1 MSLIQDAC
9 RLSLNA
15 TSKQGVARALGVSES
30 ILDSAIYQTYGI
42 SFTTFKEQRQRVNRL
57 TRTSNLRV
65 AELVTVY
72 LTLPQ
77 TGMDETWFSYYD
89 DKSAVLH
96 QKGMPTRYLE
106 PAVAKD
112 WPITHVGSMPI
123 WLTLDLMA
131 SARRYHHEDYVKLT
145 TSELSL
151 DGLQRMVIPAPTIHE
166 DTGFVVKYLQSLG
179 LPIEVTD
186 IKPATAEH
194 AAINLVADERGR
206 WTGRARVFL
215 HRR

>member
-1 MSLIQDAC
+1 MSLIQEAC

-15 TSKQGVARALGVSES
+15 TSKRGVARALGVSES
-30 ILDSAIYQTYGI
+30 TLESAIRDAYGV
-42 SFTTFKEQRQRVNRL
+42 SFTTFKEQRQRINRL
-57 TRTSNLRV
+57 TRASNLRV

-77 TGMDETWFSYYD
+77 AGTEETWFSYYD

-96 QKGMPTRYLE
+96 QKGQPTRYLE
-106 PAVAKD
+106 PEVANR
-112 WPITHVGSMPI
+112 WPISHVSLMPT
-123 WLTLDLMA
+123 WLTLDLIA

-179 LPIEVTD
+179 LPIEITD
-186 IKPATAEH
+186 LKHATAEH
-194 AAINLVADERGR
+194 AAVNLVAAEGSR